1 LGAEAGKEDSEGD
14 KRLMFILW
22 FFIMLII
29 LVLVH
34 ELGHFAMAKAFGVTV
49 EEFGVFMPPRIFGIR
64 KGETIYSLN
73 ALPLGGFCRMSGEID
88 PDEVSKMGTEKRVWG
103 KKVVGKDGQ
112 PFKPVTLASKNGIK
126 RILVLGAGSIM
137 NLILPVFLILIALMI
152 PHLVTTDTGNVYV
165 DTVLGGSPAQ
175 VAGIKEGDIV
185 QSLNGVTLTQST
197 QYSSIIAAN
206 LGKPLAVTFKHSDGQ
221 VVTAQITPRTDVQP
235 TTGALV
241 TSLSPAGGVLVDSV
255 MSGSYAQALGVVAG
269 DRITAFAGTPLTSV
283 AQYNELV
290 TQNLYA
296 QINLTVVHQSGKTVT
311 VNLQPSLYPGPT
323 GVTIGT
329 GVKKGLTFWAAIPQS
344 FVQYWSILSVFKN
357 GIVETIQGTIPFQ
370 VSGPV
375 GIAQATGEVARLGI
389 APLLMFAALISIN
402 LGIVNILPLPALD
415 GGRVFFV
422 LLEWVRGGKKVSPKT
437 ENLVHSIGFLL
448 LIALLVLAT
457 YGDISRIISGTGIL
471 P

>member
-1 LGAEAGKEDSEGD
+1 
-14 KRLMFILW
+14 MFILW

-88 PDEVSKMGTEKRVWG
+88 PQEVSRMGTEKRVWG
-103 KKVVGKDGQ
+103 KKAVGKDGQ
-112 PFKPVTLASKNGIK
+112 PFKTVTLASKSGIK
-126 RILVLGAGSIM
+126 RVLVLGAGSIM
-137 NLILPVFLILIALMI
+137 NLILPVFLIMIALMI
-152 PHLVTTDTGNVYV
+152 PHLISTDTGDVYV
-165 DTVLGGSPAQ
+165 DTVLSGSPAQ
-175 VAGIKEGDIV
+175 AAGIKSGDII
-185 QSLNGVTLTQST
+185 QSLNGVTLTKNE

-206 LGKPLAVTFKHSDGQ
+206 LGKELGITIKHSNGQ
-221 VVTAQITPRTDVQP
+221 IVNSTIIPNSDSVP
-235 TTGALV
+235 TTGANV
-241 TSLSPAGGVLVDSV
+241 SNVSPEGGVLVDSV
-255 MSGSYAQALGVVAG
+255 ISNSYAQALGIVAG
-269 DRITAFAGTPLTSV
+269 DRITAFAGTDITSV
-283 AQYNELV
+283 QQYNDLV
-290 TQNLYA
+290 TQNLFT
-296 QINLTVVHQSGKTVT
+296 QVDLTVVHQNGKTAT
-311 VNLQPSLYPGPT
+311 ISLEPSLYPGPT

-329 GVKKGLTFWAAIPQS
+329 GVKKGLTFVEAVPQS
-344 FVQYWSILSVFKN
+344 FVQYWNIVLIFKN
-357 GIVETIQGTIPFQ
+357 GIAETIKGTIPFQ

-422 LLEWVRGGKKVSPKT
+422 LLEWIRGGKKVSPKT
-437 ENLVHSIGFLL
+437 ENLVHTIGFLA
-448 LIALLVLAT
+448 LIGLMLLAT
-457 YGDISRIISGTGIL
+457 YGDISRIISGTSLI

>member
-1 LGAEAGKEDSEGD
+1 MGAEAGKEDSEGD

-255 MSGSYAQALGVVAG
+255 MSGSYAQA
-269 DRITAFAGTPLTSV
+269 
-283 AQYNELV
+283 
-290 TQNLYA
+290 
-296 QINLTVVHQSGKTVT
+296 
-311 VNLQPSLYPGPT
+311 
-323 GVTIGT
+323 
-329 GVKKGLTFWAAIPQS
+329 
-344 FVQYWSILSVFKN
+344 
-357 GIVETIQGTIPFQ
+357 
-370 VSGPV
+370 
-375 GIAQATGEVARLGI
+375 
-389 APLLMFAALISIN
+389 
-402 LGIVNILPLPALD
+402 
-415 GGRVFFV
+415 
-422 LLEWVRGGKKVSPKT
+422 
-437 ENLVHSIGFLL
+437 
-448 LIALLVLAT
+448 
-457 YGDISRIISGTGIL
+457 
-471 P
+471 